1 MSIFKDTFRKYV
13 RNQISLREELID
25 IGNTDDNGVR
35 SKRRAQKDVKLQ
47 DGTNVTIDPG
57 AFFTYSLRSSSVIN
71 SLLLTLNDSFFF
83 DTAVP
88 KLSIFSEKLVLTTS
102 VIIISGGGL
111 LPNFFAK

>member
-57 AFFTYSLRSSSVIN
+57 AFFTYSLNKQCVIKMT
-71 SLLLTLNDSFFF
+71 SLVDYVEPVGLE
-83 DTAVP
+83 
-88 KLSIFSEKLVLTTS
+88 I
-102 VIIISGGGL
+102 GGL
-111 LPNFFAK
+111 EGEQSFNRLKGASLSQNFILQGGI